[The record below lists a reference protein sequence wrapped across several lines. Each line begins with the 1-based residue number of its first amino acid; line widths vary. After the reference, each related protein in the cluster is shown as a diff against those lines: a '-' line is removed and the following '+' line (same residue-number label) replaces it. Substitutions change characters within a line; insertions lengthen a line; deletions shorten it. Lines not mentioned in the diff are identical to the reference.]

1 MPALFC
7 ASALQSEPRM
17 LGWFHRLMPKEQEF
31 FPLFAQHAASITK
44 GAESLRAMMSNG
56 GGQRQQFEAV
66 MQAEQRADDIAR
78 QVFIRIRSTF
88 ITPFDRGDIKNLITA
103 MDDAIDQMQKTAK
116 NVVLFE
122 ITTFE
127 PEMQEMADSIVKS
140 AHLVERAIP
149 LLDNIGKNVT
159 ALNEICVNISK
170 IEGQADETH
179 DRGLKSLYSRVK
191 SGDAMQFIRANE
203 IFDHLEKCVDRFDDV
218 ANQIQGIVV
227 EHV

>member
-1 MPALFC
+1 
-7 ASALQSEPRM
+7 M
-17 LGWFHRLMPKEQEF
+17 LGWFHRLMPREQEF
-31 FPLFAQHAASITK
+31 FPLFAQHAGCITK
-44 GAESLRAMMSNG
+44 GAESLRAMLNNG
-56 GGQRQQFEAV
+56 DGQRQHYDAV
-66 MQAEQRADDIAR
+66 MQAEQRADDVAR
-78 QVFIRIRSTF
+78 QVFIRIRSSF

-140 AHLVERAIP
+140 AYLVERAIP
-149 LLDNIGKNVT
+149 LLDNIGKNV
-159 ALNEICVNISK
+159 ADLNEICVHISK